1 MANIDFNENPIQNEV
16 PFSVE
21 NKEELANLIDDQLAK
36 ENDLTGL
43 TNKISSLAI
52 TQENKEKKNLKEI
65 LSPQANNKCNNGN
78 DILYLLNQECTKN
91 NFINLPL
98 SNQKIGNDIQK
109 YEKEEEENNKN
120 CHSNKI
126 KAEEEN
132 CNGNEKMMNEEKI
145 FDGGGDG
152 GECGIQNNMGDITC
166 NANEKGDSMSIEGS
180 ENQNNDEKPISIEGE
195 NENDNL
201 NNTEIIVSNN
211 NDTNVLLYNDND
223 ADYNNAFDNFTGI
236 ANYDSTFHNTEIN
249 TNNDGMNEYL
259 NDSLIFNDLDD
270 FSQLDHHQDSNEN
283 VNEIINFDAIQNIN
297 CNQWK

>member
-21 NKEELANLIDDQLAK
+21 NKEELANLIDDKLAK
-36 ENDLTGL
+36 ENDITGL

-65 LSPQANNKCNNGN
+65 LSPQANNKCNNFN

-91 NFINLPL
+91 NLPL

-195 NENDNL
+195 NKNDNL

-259 NDSLIFNDLDD
+259 NDSLFFNDLDD

>member
-91 NFINLPL
+91 NLPL

-132 CNGNEKMMNEEKI
+132 CNGNEKMMNGEKI

-152 GECGIQNNMGDITC
+152 GECGIQNNMGDIAC
-166 NANEKGDSMSIEGS
+166 NANEEGDSMSIEGS

-201 NNTEIIVSNN
+201 NNTEILVSNN
-211 NDTNVLLYNDND
+211 NDTNALLYNDD
-223 ADYNNAFDNFTGI
+223 ADYNKAFDNFTGI

>member
-78 DILYLLNQECTKN
+78 DILYLLNQECTK
-91 NFINLPL
+91 INLPL

-259 NDSLIFNDLDD
+259 NDSLFFNDLDD

>member
-21 NKEELANLIDDQLAK
+21 NKEELANLIDDKLAK
-36 ENDLTGL
+36 ENDITGL

-52 TQENKEKKNLKEI
+52 TQENKEKKDLKEI
-65 LSPQANNKCNNGN
+65 LSPQANNNCNNGN
-78 DILYLLNQECTKN
+78 DILNLLNQECTK
-91 NFINLPL
+91 INLPL
-98 SNQKIGNDIQK
+98 SNQKIFNDIQK
-109 YEKEEEENNKN
+109 YEKEEEEKNKN

-126 KAEEEN
+126 NAEEEN

-152 GECGIQNNMGDITC
+152 GECGIQNNMGDIAC
-166 NANEKGDSMSIEGS
+166 NANEKGDSMSIEES

-211 NDTNVLLYNDND
+211 NDTNALLYNDD

-283 VNEIINFDAIQNIN
+283 DDKKINFDAIQNIN

>member
-21 NKEELANLIDDQLAK
+21 NKEELANLIDDKLAK
-36 ENDLTGL
+36 ENDITGL

-52 TQENKEKKNLKEI
+52 TQENKEKKDLKEI
-65 LSPQANNKCNNGN
+65 LSPQANNNCNNGN
-78 DILYLLNQECTKN
+78 DILNLLNQECTK
-91 NFINLPL
+91 INLPL
-98 SNQKIGNDIQK
+98 SNQKIFNDIQK
-109 YEKEEEENNKN
+109 YEKEEEEKNKN

-126 KAEEEN
+126 NAKEEN

-145 FDGGGDG
+145 FDGGGDD
-152 GECGIQNNMGDITC
+152 GECGIQNNMGDIAC
-166 NANEKGDSMSIEGS
+166 NANEKGDSMSIEES

-211 NDTNVLLYNDND
+211 NDTNALLYNDD

-283 VNEIINFDAIQNIN
+283 DDKKINFDAIQNIN

>member
-21 NKEELANLIDDQLAK
+21 NKEELANLIDDKLAK
-36 ENDLTGL
+36 ENDITGL

-52 TQENKEKKNLKEI
+52 TQENKEKKDLKEI
-65 LSPQANNKCNNGN
+65 LSPQANNNCNNGN
-78 DILYLLNQECTKN
+78 DILYLLNHECTKN

-98 SNQKIGNDIQK
+98 SNQKIFNDIQK
-109 YEKEEEENNKN
+109 YEKEEEEKNKN

-126 KAEEEN
+126 NAKEEN

-152 GECGIQNNMGDITC
+152 GECGIQNNMGDIAC
-166 NANEKGDSMSIEGS
+166 NANEKGDSMSIEES

-211 NDTNVLLYNDND
+211 NDTNALLYNDD

-283 VNEIINFDAIQNIN
+283 DDKKINFDAIQNIN

>member
-21 NKEELANLIDDQLAK
+21 NKEELANLIDDKLAK
-36 ENDLTGL
+36 ENDITGL

-65 LSPQANNKCNNGN
+65 LSPQANNKCNNFN

-91 NFINLPL
+91 NLPL

-195 NENDNL
+195 NKNDNL

-259 NDSLIFNDLDD
+259 NDSLFFNDLDD
-270 FSQLDHHQDSNEN
+270 FSQLDQDSNEN

>member
-1 MANIDFNENPIQNEV
+1 
-16 PFSVE
+16 
-21 NKEELANLIDDQLAK
+21 
-36 ENDLTGL
+36 
-43 TNKISSLAI
+43 
-52 TQENKEKKNLKEI
+52 
-65 LSPQANNKCNNGN
+65 
-78 DILYLLNQECTKN
+78 
-91 NFINLPL
+91 
-98 SNQKIGNDIQK
+98 
-109 YEKEEEENNKN
+109 
-120 CHSNKI
+120 
-126 KAEEEN
+126 
-132 CNGNEKMMNEEKI
+132 
-145 FDGGGDG
+145 
-152 GECGIQNNMGDITC
+152 
-166 NANEKGDSMSIEGS
+166 MSIEGS

-195 NENDNL
+195 NKNDNL

-259 NDSLIFNDLDD
+259 NDSLFFNDLDD

>member
-21 NKEELANLIDDQLAK
+21 NKEELANLIDDKLAK
-36 ENDLTGL
+36 ENDITGL

-52 TQENKEKKNLKEI
+52 TQENKEKKDLKEI
-65 LSPQANNKCNNGN
+65 LSPQANNNCNNGN
-78 DILYLLNQECTKN
+78 DILNLLNQECTK
-91 NFINLPL
+91 INLSL
-98 SNQKIGNDIQK
+98 SNQKIFNDIHK
-109 YEKEEEENNKN
+109 NEKEEEENNKN

-132 CNGNEKMMNEEKI
+132 CNGNEKMMNGEKI

-152 GECGIQNNMGDITC
+152 GECGIQNNMGDIAC
-166 NANEKGDSMSIEGS
+166 NANEEGDSMSIEGS

-201 NNTEIIVSNN
+201 NNTEILVSNN
-211 NDTNVLLYNDND
+211 NDTNALLYNDD
-223 ADYNNAFDNFTGI
+223 ADYNKAFDNFTGI

>member
-91 NFINLPL
+91 NLPL

-195 NENDNL
+195 NEDDNL

-259 NDSLIFNDLDD
+259 NDSLFFNDLDD

>member
-91 NFINLPL
+91 NLPL

>member
-91 NFINLPL
+91 NLPL

-259 NDSLIFNDLDD
+259 NDSLFFNDLDD